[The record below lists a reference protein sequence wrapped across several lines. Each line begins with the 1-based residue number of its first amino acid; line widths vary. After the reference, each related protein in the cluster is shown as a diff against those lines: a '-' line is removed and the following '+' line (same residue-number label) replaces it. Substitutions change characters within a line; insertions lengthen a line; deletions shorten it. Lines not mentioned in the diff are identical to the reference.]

1 MAPSNYAIMIT
12 YFVIL
17 SIEFIRKHKIVGVQ
31 NRQRRRFILNESQC
45 HQNLTFNRRFRIAA
59 LVCSYECMSYI
70 PAIKLMLMCG

>member
-45 HQNLTFNRRFRIAA
+45 HQNLTFNRN
-59 LVCSYECMSYI
+59 
-70 PAIKLMLMCG
+70 